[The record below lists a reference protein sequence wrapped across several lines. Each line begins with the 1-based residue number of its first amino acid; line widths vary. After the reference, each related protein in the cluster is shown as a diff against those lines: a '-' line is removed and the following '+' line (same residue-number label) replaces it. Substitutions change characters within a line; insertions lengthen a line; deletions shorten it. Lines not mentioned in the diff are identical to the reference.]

1 MSANLELGLANIVEH
16 SVSYSSLSGKQVSR
30 LLKFNVLSALE
41 QVEIQGAVGAGGRA
55 PDAAGG
61 GGPMC
66 PCRGDAEKEV

>member
-1 MSANLELGLANIVEH
+1 MSANLELGLTNIVEH

-30 LLKFNVLSALE
+30 LLKFNVLSALD

-61 GGPMC
+61 RWPYVPLQG
-66 PCRGDAEKEV
+66 